1 MEETQDQVR
10 GLAPHSLSAVP
21 ITIISHGQPQ
31 SVPGMPQEVNLE
43 YEDAWQQMQ
52 IEIAG
57 LSRKGRRVV
66 ANQAGHM
73 IHHEQ
78 PDLVVHEIRAML
90 AVP

>member
-1 MEETQDQVR
+1 
-10 GLAPHSLSAVP
+10 
-21 ITIISHGQPQ
+21 
-31 SVPGMPQEVNLE
+31 MPQEVNLE

-78 PDLVVHEIRAML
+78 PELVVHESAPCSQFPRQHNAL
-90 AVP
+90 GYCLVDQHKG